1 MVRGEIYLANLDP
14 GSGSEQ
20 RGTRPVLV
28 VSRDALNEYAPIA
41 IVVPITGRE
50 HKKRLYPTHSELKA
64 GEGGL
69 AKDSVALCEQVR
81 AISKNRLT
89 KRVGR
94 ISAEMMQTIETALR
108 IAMDL

>member
-28 VSRDALNEYAPIA
+28 VSRDALNEHAPIV

-50 HKKRLYPTHSELKA
+50 HKRQLYPTHSEIKA

-69 AKDSVALCEQVR
+69 TKDSVVHCEQVP
-81 AISKNRLT
+81 AISNSRLT
-89 KRVGR
+89 TR
-94 ISAEMMQTIETALR
+94 LR
-108 IAMDL
+108 SVPPQVLQ

>member
-28 VSRDALNEYAPIA
+28 VSRDALNEHAPIV

-50 HKKRLYPTHSELKA
+50 HKRQLYPTHSEIKA

-69 AKDSVALCEQVR
+69 TKDSVLLCEQIR
-81 AISKNRLT
+81 AISKSRLT
-89 KRVGR
+89 KRVGKVP
-94 ISAEMMQTIETALR
+94 AEVLQKTETALR